1 MTLVN
6 NDLYLEAAKAD
17 FTNFQ
22 RLSRLEWLSL
32 KRSPHVPLNYQY
44 HNNLIYSLIN

>member
-22 RLSRLEWLSL
+22 KLSRLEWLSL
-32 KRSPHVPLNYQY
+32 KRSHVPPNYQY